1 MKLLYFWMKA
11 FTQQQPEAPQLT
23 HRQVPLQPRQGCST
37 HCSQCCPST
46 GAPLFIWWMLHS
58 LLPQMKSISFSTNYP
73 LIANSRGKKKKVFQ
87 WKSVQ
92 LSSLKYC
99 TSLCSLIP
107 ITDRNIRNTQECK
120 AAQDLVGMTAVS
132 LHLLWPIGELTTTR
146 RAAFWVLLQHS
157 EEKLCLQQAGSSTD
171 LAQALVAAGFV
182 QAQRSEGTLKAH
194 TSREWHLKS

>member
-1 MKLLYFWMKA
+1 
-11 FTQQQPEAPQLT
+11 
-23 HRQVPLQPRQGCST
+23 
-37 HCSQCCPST
+37 
-46 GAPLFIWWMLHS
+46 MLHS

-73 LIANSRGKKKKVFQ
+73 LIANSRGKKKKVFR

>member
-73 LIANSRGKKKKVFQ
+73 LIANSRGKKKKVFR

-146 RAAFWVLLQHS
+146 HVQLSGCFSGTQKRSFACSRQAAAQTWLRLWWQLVLYRHREVRAH
-157 EEKLCLQQAGSSTD
+157 
-171 LAQALVAAGFV
+171 
-182 QAQRSEGTLKAH
+182 
-194 TSREWHLKS
+194 